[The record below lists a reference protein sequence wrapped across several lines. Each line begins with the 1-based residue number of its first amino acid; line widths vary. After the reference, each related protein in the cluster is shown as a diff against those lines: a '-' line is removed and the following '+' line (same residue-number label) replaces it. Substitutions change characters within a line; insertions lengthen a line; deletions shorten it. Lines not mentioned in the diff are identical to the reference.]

1 MKVVFFSSRRRHTRC
16 ALVTGVQ
23 TCALPIL
30 FVHVGDELITP
41 PLDDTI
47 LAGITRDSVLRLL
60 RADGVRVSEHRITLD
75 QLAAAGM
82 AGQLGTAFGLGTAAR
97 LVSIDEISDGTTAI
111 RFRDTGLTTRLY
123 EPLDRTSTRLTYSP

>member
-1 MKVVFFSSRRRHTRC
+1 MSTRTDTLFPTRRSSDM
-16 ALVTGVQ
+16 
-23 TCALPIL
+23 
-30 FVHVGDELITP
+30 VGDGRLTP
-41 PLDDTI
+41 PLDGTI

-82 AGQLGTAFGLGTAAR
+82 AGQLGTAFGVGTAAR

-111 RFRDTGLTTRLY
+111 RSEEHTPELQSLMRNSYAVF
-123 EPLDRTSTRLTYSP
+123 